1 MLATLLP
8 EVTET
13 TWPAMT
19 LRAQPDSSGYALILE
34 SHGIGELERIHL
46 APDGDNTWS
55 INYQGG
61 IGKLLGSVQTT
72 PEDVDSVPDLV
83 AGSHQNEL
91 PPGDEVTWAGAVYTT
106 SGA

>member
-1 MLATLLP
+1 
-8 EVTET
+8 
-13 TWPAMT
+13 MT
-19 LRAQPDSSGYALILE
+19 LRLQPDSSGHALILE

-72 PEDVDSVPDLV
+72 ATSLTLTIQQ
-83 AGSHQNEL
+83 GSHITTPLGPITLEPTTLSL
-91 PPGDEVTWAGAVYTT
+91 PGYPDAPAQ
-106 SGA
+106 